1 MVDDSVPYVSS
12 KQVSNKFS
20 KRNANVLGAVA
31 EPKCQQYFIERN
43 LDIYTCS
50 VKRSKQPYPY
60 IKLTVI
66 INDSPDQAYF
76 LV

>member
-31 EPKCQQYFIERN
+31 EPKCSQHFKERN
-43 LDIYTCS
+43 LDVYACS
-50 VKRSKQPYPY
+50 VERLKQPYPY
-60 IKLTVI
+60 IKFAVI
-66 INDSPDQAYF
+66 INASPDQTYF
-76 LV
+76 LA